1 MRLNPFEELMEE
13 ARREAY
19 VYFDVHIRRLPR
31 DKDGK
36 MKMFGSGFDD
46 NDVDA
51 FRQTNCLTRKIK
63 NG

>member
-1 MRLNPFEELMEE
+1 MEE